1 MRSILLPAV
10 ALSLFTGQI
19 ANAAAGNPKSA
30 AAVSARPNFDGV
42 WQVHF
47 QYSLQAG
54 MPTVDGQPIP
64 FLPWTKAVYDAS
76 ARAEAAHEP
85 WSPNNQRCLV
95 AGDLRAMKGN
105 FPWSITVTDKHVLI
119 LFEEDARVSL
129 IPFKSAHAKAPKPSW
144 YGDRIARWDGDTLV
158 IDTVGYN
165 QKTPFPVAIQ
175 HTTDLHTVQRIRL
188 INGGAQLESR
198 VLIDDPGAFTR
209 PWETVV
215 RFNRQPS
222 TYKLR
227 DYRCA
232 EDNRD
237 LPTIGLWGPD

>member
-1 MRSILLPAV
+1 MV
-10 ALSLFTGQI
+10 LSLFNVQI
-19 ANAAAGNPKSA
+19 ANATTAPLSSSA
-30 AAVSARPNFDGV
+30 PVAARPNFDGV
-42 WQVHF
+42 WQVQF
-47 QYSLQAG
+47 QYNLLSG

-64 FLPWTKAVYDAS
+64 FMPWTKAVFEA
-76 ARAEAAHEP
+76 AAKAEAAHEP
-85 WSPNNQRCLV
+85 WSSNNQRCLV

-105 FPWSITVTDKHVLI
+105 FPLSITVTDTHVLI

-129 IPFKSAHAKAPKPSW
+129 IPFKSTHAKAPRASW

-158 IDTVGYN
+158 IDTIGYN
-165 QKTPFPVAIQ
+165 QKTPFPFSIH

-188 INGGAQLESR
+188 INGGTQLESR
-198 VLIDDPGAFTR
+198 LLIDDPGAFTR
-209 PWETVV
+209 PWETLV

-222 TYKLR
+222 TYKLK

-237 LPTIGLWGPD
+237 LPTTGTWGPD